1 MNDDWTSFAACRQ
14 PDVDPEWFFPVS
26 DVGPARHEVAA
37 AKSVCARCPVAR
49 ECLDWALQAA
59 EPAGIWG
66 GATPEE
72 RRTMRA
78 TRRRWARMKMTR
90 VPRSA

>member
-1 MNDDWTSFAACRQ
+1 VNDYWTSFAACRQ

-26 DVGPARHEVAA
+26 EGGPARREVAA

-49 ECLDWALQAA
+49 ECLDWALQTG
-59 EPAGIWG
+59 EPAGVWG

-78 TRRRWARMKMTR
+78 ARRDWTRMKMAR